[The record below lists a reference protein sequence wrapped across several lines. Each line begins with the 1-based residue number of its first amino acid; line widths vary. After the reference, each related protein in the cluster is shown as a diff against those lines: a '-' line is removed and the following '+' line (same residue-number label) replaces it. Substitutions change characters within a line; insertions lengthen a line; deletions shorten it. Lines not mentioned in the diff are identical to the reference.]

1 MVSNLSLAEWLP
13 RLTKDHATGE
23 GRVSGKIDV
32 LLDLSEGSK
41 RVVTLGG
48 GLFAD
53 PQHGYVR
60 ASDAEAIGELLDS
73 QDPRFATDPVMRPV
87 REKIVAALQDF
98 AFTRLAVDF
107 SREGENTL
115 AGVSIS
121 GFGRHGAD
129 PQGLN
134 LTINLHVQDA
144 LVNLASRVAALSKA
158 QSAAADALDRFFG
171 MERSP

>member
-1 MVSNLSLAEWLP
+1 
-13 RLTKDHATGE
+13 
-23 GRVSGKIDV
+23 
-32 LLDLSEGSK
+32 
-41 RVVTLGG
+41 
-48 GLFAD
+48 
-53 PQHGYVR
+53 
-60 ASDAEAIGELLDS
+60 
-73 QDPRFATDPVMRPV
+73 V